1 MKSSLA
7 SYLEVLRAPGALK
20 LLLAAF
26 PARFSYGM
34 ISLSIFFKV
43 QGDTGSI
50 AAAGLATGV
59 NALAGSATAGLR
71 GAVIDRYGMRWPI
84 RIMVPSYGV
93 ALILMSFGSGKT
105 ELILLAM
112 LMGFAAPPI
121 NLSVRPLWRLTVP
134 TEKLRVAFAL
144 DTAAMNSVGVVAP
157 VVATTLSLQVSPNTS
172 LRTCAALI
180 FLSGIFLARTWQV
193 RTWKPE
199 VKEEKTPPIWRVKAI
214 QLLALEGVIL
224 GMGWGAFDIAIPA
237 LGTLEGAP
245 QLVGTLFAVM
255 SLFNVIGG
263 LIAGSVSRKI
273 SPLRGFTII
282 YLLWAISS
290 IPLAFMNFDWTM
302 AIVLAFLAFF
312 GGVQQVFYW
321 EITEAVRPK
330 GTAVQAMAWL
340 WTIEGTAA
348 SIGIAIGGYISE
360 HLSPRYCLGAASVAL
375 LLSFILIRSNQSTLS
390 RADRIPTSEED
401 QAAMENTIDTTK

>member
-1 MKSSLA
+1 
-7 SYLEVLRAPGALK
+7 
-20 LLLAAF
+20 
-26 PARFSYGM
+26 
-34 ISLSIFFKV
+34 
-43 QGDTGSI
+43 
-50 AAAGLATGV
+50 
-59 NALAGSATAGLR
+59 
-71 GAVIDRYGMRWPI
+71 
-84 RIMVPSYGV
+84 MVPSYGV

-224 GMGWGAFDIAIPA
+224 GLGWGAFDIAIPA

-282 YLLWAISS
+282 YLLWAMSS

-375 LLSFILIRSNQSTLS
+375 LLSFVLIRSNQSTLS

-401 QAAMENTIDTTK
+401 QAAMENAIDTTK